1 MARSAALGLAVTTG
15 QAVVVVL
22 CGTVRSPEIA
32 ARFPIALA
40 DPWVRES
47 LHPYHEELGETGR
60 SGELARKRGCE
71 AASRATAGAVR
82 RLLADMRAHG
92 LEPHGAALVVRSL
105 ADPARVNGAHAR
117 AHAAELAL
125 YRSALEHALAEGSV
139 PVRHIAEK
147 SLRAEA
153 AARLE
158 RSPREL
164 DAELWRFVDQVGT
177 PWRAPEKRAALA
189 AWLALPKRGE
199 RDAG

>member
-1 MARSAALGLAVTTG
+1 
-15 QAVVVVL
+15 VVVVL

-199 RDAG
+199 RDAA